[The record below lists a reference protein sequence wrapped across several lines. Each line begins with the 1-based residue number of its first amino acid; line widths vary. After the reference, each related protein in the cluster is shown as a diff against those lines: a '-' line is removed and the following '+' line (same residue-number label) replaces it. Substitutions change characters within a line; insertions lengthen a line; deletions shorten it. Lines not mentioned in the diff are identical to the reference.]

1 MYYKNWPKML
11 HKGLI
16 LFVFGVFT
24 LFLSGCF
31 KEATKVGVVYF
42 NDFEDYNLKDI
53 EVFGFSNNNWSQFKS
68 ISIVDFDSTK
78 VLGRFNNGQII
89 LKLHK
94 LPTHQAINI
103 QFDLLIHDN
112 WRNDAWVLELEKVR
126 RLVTGFS
133 NDPDKWQSYPN
144 WIGNGSPLNPPGA
157 NSFTKNLPGACR
169 WVTNPNGTS
178 MYKMERTEIHS
189 DSTFTIS
196 CSDAGEFFNLNCDRS
211 WSIDNLKI
219 SIINNQ

>member
-16 LFVFGVFT
+16 LSVFGVFT

-42 NDFEDYNLKDI
+42 NDFEDYNMKDI
-53 EVFGFSNNNWSQFKS
+53 EVFGFTNNNWSQFKS

-94 LPTHQAINI
+94 LPTHQAI
-103 QFDLLIHDN
+103 
-112 WRNDAWVLELEKVR
+112 
-126 RLVTGFS
+126 
-133 NDPDKWQSYPN
+133 
-144 WIGNGSPLNPPGA
+144 
-157 NSFTKNLPGACR
+157 
-169 WVTNPNGTS
+169 
-178 MYKMERTEIHS
+178 
-189 DSTFTIS
+189 
-196 CSDAGEFFNLNCDRS
+196 
-211 WSIDNLKI
+211 KI
-219 SIINNQ
+219 YN

>member
-1 MYYKNWPKML
+1 MLGTKWPKMIQ
-11 HKGLI
+11 KGL
-16 LFVFGVFT
+16 VFSVFS
-24 LFLSGCF
+24 LFLLGFGGCF

-42 NDFEDYNLKDI
+42 NNFEDYDMKDI
-53 EVFGFSNNNWSQFKS
+53 EVFGFTNNNWGQFKS
-68 ISIVDFDSTK
+68 ISILDYNGSK
-78 VLGRFNNGQII
+78 VLGRFNNGQIQ

-94 LPTHQAINI
+94 LPKHQAINV

-112 WRNDAWVLELEKVR
+112 WKNDAWVLETEKVR

-133 NDPDKWQSYPN
+133 NDPAKWQSYPN
-144 WIGNGSPLNPPGA
+144 WIGNGSPLNPPAA
-157 NSFTKNLPGACR
+157 NSFTNNLPGACR
-169 WVTNPNGTS
+169 WAANPNGTS
-178 MYKMERTEIHS
+178 LYKMERTEMHS

-219 SIINNQ
+219 TVINNQ